1 MLFLDL
7 SRQID
12 ILSLAVKVLLLLFS
26 SDFNYES
33 NDPGCNL
40 DYKIT
45 MFGICQVGLVSFD
58 VGSDCYQAYV
68 YHQQKHYYWSS
79 STLSLMFVP
88 LITSSLTEVLS
99 FLFKSCQGTADQW
112 SWKDSFFSVAKH
124 FPLVQPFVH
133 LSTFLK
139 LKNAKDEMIKA
150 KTFYS
155 NFKLE
160 DVNDLNRD
168 YYREQIDIAA
178 QKYKGSSATY
188 TKTMTNFQDLKLY
201 EAFGEAA
208 PQAVLQFAIILQLGY
223 ISPVQI
229 LTIATSLFSFSHAST
244 EIFLMMKTKQNE
256 VKNSTWRQTFVLTLP
271 AMLVVVVPRIL
282 SLSLITA
289 YSKEYSLLFMG
300 LFILTNILVNSS
312 CFKNDPV
319 QVFLGAL
326 TNVFAP
332 CIVICEGSRFFK
344 RSGIASSIVHIIGQL
359 ALILLVICNVIAPCP
374 DTKIHAPMLHC
385 YMYEDV
391 DDNFYMQRCPVL
403 LNETSC
409 SKDNFQVSFNTTD
422 CGDILPIEFSIEGNH
437 VTVCNGFLWWLP
449 LAITC
454 FCLIMFHLIGCVVI
468 TKYLSKILDPIIMLM
483 MSTSKCCSIFNC
495 FVPAWNEEEKE
506 ILPVIQEFLQKPSL
520 TNLKGASIKLQEL
533 SRKPLIELSI
543 NHGYIE
549 IIRII
554 VDDLKVPVIQG
565 IVKTSFQCGNNKTT
579 KMLLKKF
586 DQRSIHGD
594 LVLTFYIQSGFS

>member
-1 MLFLDL
+1 
-7 SRQID
+7 
-12 ILSLAVKVLLLLFS
+12 
-26 SDFNYES
+26 
-33 NDPGCNL
+33 
-40 DYKIT
+40 
-45 MFGICQVGLVSFD
+45 MFGIGQVGLVSFD

-68 YHQQKHYYWSS
+68 YHQQKHYYWSG

-88 LITSSLTEVLS
+88 LITSSLTEVLNFS
-99 FLFKSCQGTADQW
+99 VKSCHGTADQW
-112 SWKDSFFSVAKH
+112 SWKNSFFRIAKH
-124 FPLVQPFVH
+124 FPLVQPFVRF
-133 LSTFLK
+133 STFLR
-139 LKNAKDEMIKA
+139 LKNAKDEMVKA

-155 NFKLE
+155 KFKPE

-168 YYREQIDIAA
+168 NYREQIDLAA
-178 QKYKGSSATY
+178 QKYRISNETY

-223 ISPVQI
+223 VSPVQI

-244 EIFLMMKTKQNE
+244 EVFLMMKTKQNE

-271 AMLVVVVPRIL
+271 AMFVIVVPRIL

-300 LFILTNILVNSS
+300 LFILINILLNGS

-332 CIVICEGSRFFK
+332 CIVICEGSQFFK
-344 RSGIASSIVHIIGQL
+344 RSGIASSILHIIGQL
-359 ALILLVICNVIAPCP
+359 ALFMLVIFNAIAPCP

-385 YMYEDV
+385 YMYEDLH
-391 DDNFYMQRCPVL
+391 DNFYMQRCPVL

-409 SKDNFQVSFNTTD
+409 SKDNFQVSFNTMD
-422 CGDILPIEFSIEGNH
+422 CGDILPIDFSIEGNH
-437 VTVCNGFLWWLP
+437 ITICNGFEWWLP
-449 LAITC
+449 LAITS
-454 FCLIMFHLIGCVVI
+454 FCLILFHLIGCLVI
-468 TKYLSKILDPIIMLM
+468 TKYLSKILDPIVMLM
-483 MSTSKCCSIFNC
+483 KSTSKWCSFFNC

-506 ILPVIQEFLQKPSL
+506 ILPIIQEFLQKPSV
-520 TNLKGASIKLQEL
+520 TNLKGASVKLQEL
-533 SRKPLIELSI
+533 SSKPLIELSI
-543 NHGYIE
+543 DHGYVE

-565 IVKTSFQCGNNKTT
+565 MVKTSFQCGNNKTT

-586 DQRSIHGD
+586 DLRSIQGD
-594 LVLTFYIQSGFS
+594 STYIYYLLIVAAVLQSANYNTV